1 MTDAAGKCVEKKEI
15 FLEKER
21 ESSYIGHHQYR
32 QWGRWG
38 NTLTDWKEKTLACW
52 ETIDR
57 MAARR
62 YGEGALAEEAALA
75 VIEALQA
82 DDWHRV
88 RTFNEQAT
96 FPTFIRSLI
105 FRLLED
111 FARKRFGRV
120 RPPLWVKTFG
130 GIWEKLFTALCL
142 ERRPV
147 EEAVEVVLQRQTV
160 AEKNEIED
168 AAYQLLGRIPDC
180 GRHQGLEVAYDDEN
194 YAQSVADCTLEER
207 QKAELF
213 MAIFRLVLGDEEFVV
228 SDTLLQKI
236 SHLQI
241 RLSAEERLLLKLCYQ
256 EGLGVAKAGEM
267 LGMSRFQV
275 HGKKRRLMA
284 RLKDE
289 LERTGLADDLRLLL
303 NE

>member
-1 MTDAAGKCVEKKEI
+1 M
-15 FLEKER
+15 
-21 ESSYIGHHQYR
+21 
-32 QWGRWG
+32 
-38 NTLTDWKEKTLACW
+38 TDWKEKTLAYW
-52 ETIDR
+52 ETINR

-75 VIEALQA
+75 VIEGLQA
-82 DDWHRV
+82 DDWYRV

-96 FPTFIRSLI
+96 FTTFIRSLI
-105 FRLLED
+105 ARLLED

-142 ERRPV
+142 ERLSV
-147 EEAVEVVLQRQTV
+147 GEAVEVVLQRQMV
-160 AEKNEIED
+160 AGKSEIED

-180 GRHQGLEVAYDDEN
+180 GHHQGLEVAYDDGDCAEGNCADGN
-194 YAQSVADCTLEER
+194 YAESKADCILEEQ

-213 MAIFRLVLGDEEFVV
+213 AAIFQLVLGEEEFVV
-228 SDTLLQKI
+228 SDTLLQKLNT
-236 SHLQI
+236 LQI
-241 RLSAEERLLLKLCYQ
+241 LLSPEERLLLKLCYQ

-303 NE
+303 DV

>member
-1 MTDAAGKCVEKKEI
+1 
-15 FLEKER
+15 
-21 ESSYIGHHQYR
+21 
-32 QWGRWG
+32 
-38 NTLTDWKEKTLACW
+38 LTDWKEKTLAYW
-52 ETIDR
+52 ETINR

-75 VIEALQA
+75 VIEGLQA
-82 DDWHRV
+82 DDWYRV

-96 FPTFIRSLI
+96 FTTFIRSLI
-105 FRLLED
+105 ARLLED

-142 ERRPV
+142 ERLSV
-147 EEAVEVVLQRQTV
+147 GEAVEVVLQRQMV
-160 AEKNEIED
+160 AGKSEIED

-180 GRHQGLEVAYDDEN
+180 GHHQGLEVAYDDGDCAEGNCADGN
-194 YAQSVADCTLEER
+194 YAESKADCILEEQ

-213 MAIFRLVLGDEEFVV
+213 AAIFQLVLGEEEFVV
-228 SDTLLQKI
+228 SDTLLQKLNT
-236 SHLQI
+236 LQI
-241 RLSAEERLLLKLCYQ
+241 LLSPEERLLLKLCYQ

-303 NE
+303 DV